1 MATDEKQLSV
11 GEAALRGALAG
22 ALGGAAML
30 AAEALA
36 SRRLISREGSA
47 PDEWGRVA
55 AAVGRRAGAR
65 VRGRSKTAASIGLHL
80 AYSALVGAVYGVARS
95 RGELSV
101 PAQSLLKSG
110 LLYAGFRAERGF
122 LPRRGR
128 ARLRSHG
135 AKQGILPLD
144 AQDIFAMATSQVY
157 RALAKR

>member
-1 MATDEKQLSV
+1 MARSEKQLTV
-11 GEAALRGALAG
+11 GEAALRGAIAG

-36 SRRLISREGSA
+36 TRRVVSRDGVA

-55 AAVGRRAGAR
+55 TAIGRRAGTR
-65 VRGRSKTAASIGLHL
+65 LTGRPKVAASVGLHI

-95 RGELSV
+95 RGELSG
-101 PAQSLLKSG
+101 PAQSLLRSG

-122 LPRRGR
+122 MPRRGR
-128 ARLRSHG
+128 ARFARRG

-144 AQDIFAMATSQVY
+144 AQDLFAMATTQAY
-157 RALAKR
+157 KMMTR